1 MAYPT
6 LAECKSSIGGTGTGQ
21 DAVIQWLL
29 DGTVA
34 FVERYCG
41 RSFVPATGQE
51 VYVVPGYPNLLGSGR
66 RTLLVRDVDLV
77 SVTAITNGDG
87 EVLSSGDYRL
97 LPRQG
102 PPFYLIELGLA
113 SGKRWSAGDDGLGLV
128 KIEGTTGSATTPGDV
143 FWAIQEI
150 VAFLF
155 RARSSGAAG
164 AVTTA
169 TREGLVI
176 KPSEFPPHVMVIL
189 ENYQRGRL

>member
-6 LAECKSSIGGTGTGQ
+6 LAECKTYIGGTGTGQ

-29 DGTVA
+29 DGAVV
-34 FVERYCG
+34 FVEKYCG
-41 RSFVPATGQE
+41 RKFVSATGQM
-51 VYVVPGYPNLLGSGR
+51 VYVVPEYPNLLGMGR
-66 RTLLVRDVDLV
+66 RTLIVRGVDLV

-102 PPFYLIELGLA
+102 PPYYLIELGKA
-113 SGKRWSAGDDGLGLV
+113 SGKRWSSGDDGLGLV
-128 KIEGTTGSATTPGDV
+128 AIEGTTGSATTPGDV
-143 FWAIQEI
+143 FYAIQEL
-150 VAFLF
+150 VSYLF

-176 KPSEFPPHVMVIL
+176 KPGEFPPHVLAIL
-189 ENYQRGRL
+189 ENYRRGRL